1 LEPNVKHF
9 FPKISLFL
17 KKIFN
22 SLNIVSFPG
31 NTINMF
37 TSKSTEQG
45 QEPFHPTEKVQYP
58 FPISEQTMGEIF
70 QDCDD
75 YQSRQV
81 RLRAKTDL
89 QVTVCWL
96 DGLTAGGDISED
108 VLRPLTQP
116 DRMVEV
122 QTEDDAIRRIVD
134 GAVYSY
140 AVNRRDQCDDAVKD
154 LLNGCCAIL
163 FDQSQT
169 AVTFEVKSDKM
180 RSISEPSLE
189 KTVKGARDAFIE
201 TLRVNTSL
209 VRKKLRTA
217 KLKSVE
223 TVIGRKS
230 GTAVSV
236 MYVDGVAEDHRVQT
250 LLEKLDKIQIDGLTA
265 SGYLEQYIVDQPG
278 SPFPQL
284 LHTERPDTFANYLL
298 EGRIGILVDGLPIGF
313 VVPAPFTQFMKVSE
327 DNAQHFTV
335 ASMLILLRYAAFLF
349 ALFLPAVYVA
359 IAMYHQEMLPTKLLI
374 SIIDAKQQVPFST
387 AVEILGMLV
396 AFELLQEAGLRLPSP
411 VGDTVSIIGALI
423 VGQSAVDARIISP
436 IAVIIVAFSGISSYT
451 LPSQDLASALRVL
464 RLLLVF
470 AAMAAGIFGVMSA
483 TALLVWHLCS
493 LDSYGVSYLYPFVDG
508 TDGGWLW
515 SLLRKP
521 LWKEKFRNPVIAG
534 QDVRKQK

>member
-1 LEPNVKHF
+1 
-9 FPKISLFL
+9 
-17 KKIFN
+17 
-22 SLNIVSFPG
+22 
-31 NTINMF
+31 
-37 TSKSTEQG
+37 
-45 QEPFHPTEKVQYP
+45 
-58 FPISEQTMGEIF
+58 MGEIF
-70 QDCDD
+70 RDCDD
-75 YQSRQV
+75 FQSRRIQ
-81 RLRAKTDL
+81 LRGQHAL
-89 QVTVCWL
+89 RVTVCWL

-116 DRMVEV
+116 ERMMGV
-122 QTEDDAIRRIVD
+122 QNDEDAVGRILE

-140 AVNRRDQCDDAVKD
+140 AVNRREQCDDVVND
-154 LLNGCCAIL
+154 LLSGYCAIL
-163 FDQSQT
+163 FDKLGT

-201 TLRVNTSL
+201 TLRVNTAL

-236 MYVDGVAEDHRVQT
+236 MYVDGVAEDHRVRT
-250 LLEKLDKIQIDGLTA
+250 LLEELDAIDIDGLTA
-265 SGYLEQYIVDQPG
+265 AGYLEQYIVDQPR

-284 LHTERPDTFANYLL
+284 LHTERPDTFANFLL

-313 VVPAPFTQFMKVSE
+313 AVPAPFTQFMKVSE
-327 DNAQHFTV
+327 DNAQHFMV
-335 ASMLILLRYAAFLF
+335 SSMLILLRYAAFLF

-359 IAMYHQEMLPTKLLI
+359 IAMYHQEMFPTKLLI

-387 AVEILGMLV
+387 AVEVLGMLI

-423 VGQSAVDARIISP
+423 VGQSAVDARLVSP

-464 RLLLVF
+464 RFLLVL
-470 AAMAAGIFGVMSA
+470 AAMAGGIFGVMSA
-483 TALLVWHLCS
+483 AALLVWHLCS
-493 LDSYGVSYLYPFVDG
+493 LDSYGVCYLFPFVDG

-521 LWKEKFRNPVIAG
+521 MWKEKFRNPVIAG
-534 QDVRKQK
+534 PDVRKQK